1 MRKEDFYFESADK
14 KTQIH
19 AVKWA
24 PDSGGYRAVLQ
35 ITHGMQE
42 YIGRYQEFA
51 EFLTK
56 KGVLVVGHDHLGHGE
71 SVADAGAYGF
81 FSESRP
87 SDMLIRDMHT
97 LRRTVQGQNRGKP
110 YFMLGHSMGSYMLR
124 KYITKYSKG
133 LAGAVIVGTGSMP
146 DGLMIL
152 GMGICRFLAG
162 RYGWNY
168 RSRLVKSLSFLGPY
182 RRYDVTGRDIRRN
195 WLTRD
200 LEIAKRFYQDPK
212 CTFDFTV
219 NGYFGLMQ
227 AVYYDNQPKYIEEIR
242 KSLPLFLVSGDA
254 DPVGDMGR
262 GVKKVYRQ
270 YKKAGIS
277 DVSMKLYQGG
287 RHEVL
292 NETDRDLVYEDIY
305 GWLQERIK

>member
-1 MRKEDFYFESADK
+1 MIQEDFQFLSADK
-14 KTQIH
+14 KTTIH
-19 AVKWA
+19 GMKWL
-24 PDSGGYRAVLQ
+24 PDRECTKAVLQ

-42 YIGRYQEFA
+42 YIGRYTEFA
-51 EFLTK
+51 QFLAG
-56 KGVLVVGHDHLGHGE
+56 KGIAAVGHDHLGHGD
-71 SVADAGAYGF
+71 SVASPSEYGYF
-81 FSESRP
+81 TDSRP
-87 SDMLIRDMHT
+87 SDTLIKDMHT
-97 LRRTVQGQNRGKP
+97 VRKQIQKEYKDLP

-200 LEIAKRFYQDPK
+200 LEIAKRFYRDPK

-270 YKKAGIS
+270 YKRAGIS

-287 RHEVL
+287 RHEIL

-305 GWLQERIK
+305 GWLQERMK